1 MAGRPRSTGRTAKS
15 SSVSI
20 KAHVQLALDEHHITP
35 TRALDQWY
43 DWVLE
48 RESAWY
54 EGALLEKQSECAMLE
69 KKVRAAK
76 ERERKVQENQYRV
89 SK

>member
-1 MAGRPRSTGRTAKS
+1 VAGRPRSTGRTAKS

-43 DWVLE
+43 DWVIE
-48 RESAWY
+48 RESLWY
-54 EGALLEKQSECAMLE
+54 ERELTKKREECDVLESKL
-69 KKVRAAK
+69 KVAK
-76 ERERKVQENQYRV
+76 NRERKLKESDYRV
-89 SK
+89 R